1 MEKHNPVPL
10 TATERVDLGSITRHP
25 GMTVLLEKII
35 GTHMRGQLEM
45 VHNVQPDDPH
55 RVTKI
60 DGICAVANGMKLT
73 YELAKRE
80 IERNWKILEEQE
92 VQRQR
97 EVKNE
102 MELTQ

>member
-10 TATERVDLGSITRHP
+10 TGTERTDLASITRHP
-25 GMTVLLEKII
+25 GMTVLIEKII

-45 VHNVQPDDPH
+45 VHNVQPDDPY

-73 YELAKRE
+73 YELAKAE
-80 IERNWKILEEQE
+80 VERNWRILQEQE
-92 VQRQR
+92 EARKNAM
-97 EVKNE
+97 EV
-102 MELTQ
+102 TQ